1 MRDDLQSAAKRLGQS
16 LQESKKLF
24 NQLSAQ
30 SRAASANSSSTL
42 FGMIGGFAGMGA
54 AYALPFYTGATFF
67 GLAPILAGAGVVAGI
82 LAFRGTG
89 RFKLERRL
97 EAHKRALES
106 VREEIRLLPKNAPQ
120 AVKDEAWE
128 TYRRLLSASP
138 LPLERSAL
146 PPPQQILQL
155 PHAPPIELGHG
166 SPIDSKNHRHPEQ
179 GSW

>member
-1 MRDDLQSAAKRLGQS
+1 MRDDLKSAAKRLGQS

-30 SRAASANSSSTL
+30 SRAASTNSSSTL
-42 FGMIGGFAGMGA
+42 FGMIGGFVGMGA
-54 AYALPFYTGATFF
+54 AYALPFYTTATFL
-67 GLAPILAGAGVVAGI
+67 GLAPILAGAGVVAGV
-82 LAFRGTG
+82 LVFRGTG

-97 EAHKRALES
+97 EAQKRALES

-120 AVKDEAWE
+120 AVRDEAWE

-146 PPPQQILQL
+146 PPPQQVPQL
-155 PHAPPIELGHG
+155 PHTSSIELGQG
-166 SPIDSKNHRHPEQ
+166 TSVDSKDHRHPEH